1 MTTGATHRSRTSR
14 IRLVLVASAVLLLA
28 AACSVDTTVTVT
40 VKDDGSGVVT
50 VTAVLDPDAVKAAE
64 AGGGKLED
72 RVRLG
77 DLGPHG
83 WTVQPWARAADGSA
97 QITFAKPFASPAQA
111 TAIVQELNGTVGPL
125 RDVTVT
131 RDSGTF
137 STSYGTTGTLDMKE
151 LQTGLTS
158 DQDVVGSLVAQSVDA
173 AAVDQALAADLR
185 DSFGLTVKVELP
197 GGTTVVK
204 GTRGQATP
212 VDASTSVLDTTK
224 VILVTVAVVLVVL
237 AIVVLLWPGRRRRRR
252 TTRRAQGRGT
262 PATAGSPPGSRAPS
276 PPLRRAARPP
286 GADPS

>member
-1 MTTGATHRSRTSR
+1 M
-14 IRLVLVASAVLLLA
+14 LLA
-28 AACSVDTTVTVT
+28 AACKVDTTVTVT
-40 VKDDGSGVVT
+40 VHDDGSGVVT

-64 AGGGKLED
+64 SGGGKLED

-77 DLGPHG
+77 DLTNAG

-97 QITFAKPFASPAQA
+97 QITFTKPFSSPEQA
-111 TAIVQELNGTVGPL
+111 TAIVHELNGAAGPL

-137 STSYGTTGTLDMKE
+137 STSYSTAGTVDLKD

-158 DQDVVGSLVAQSVDA
+158 DKDVVGSLLGQSVDA
-173 AAVDQALAADLR
+173 GAVDQSLLADLR

-204 GTRGQATP
+204 GTPGQVKA
-212 VDASTSVLDTTK
+212 VDASTSVLDTTR
-224 VILVTVAVVLVVL
+224 VILVTIAIVLVVL

-252 TTRRAQGRGT
+252 ATRRGGRAAR
-262 PATAGSPPGSRAPS
+262 PGSPPASRAPS
-276 PPLRRAARPP
+276 PHQLPGARPP
-286 GADPS
+286 GVDPS